1 MQLIKPLFFI
11 AFTSFSLLS
20 ACGGESES
28 TAENQAET
36 IQPKTSN
43 DDPASETTETVQAA
57 PMPVVNR
64 GEALFKR
71 CKTCH
76 TLNEG
81 GAHKTGP
88 NLHGIFGATAGS
100 KDGFRYS
107 KVMRE
112 SGVVWTDENLTAYI
126 KNPAKFMPRNTMS
139 FAGIRKD
146 EDLVQ
151 LLDYMRSE
159 IEQ

>member
-1 MQLIKPLFFI
+1 MYISKSLFYITFI
-11 AFTSFSLLS
+11 SSCMIS
-20 ACGGESES
+20 ACGSES
-28 TAENQAET
+28 PPTQNPT
-36 IQPKTSN
+36 TNSIQ
-43 DDPASETTETVQAA
+43 SETTNEASSAKNNETSTTETA
-57 PMPVVNR
+57 PTVDR
-64 GEALFKR
+64 DESLYKR

-88 NLHGIFGATAGS
+88 NLYGIFGSTAGS

-112 SGVVWTDENLTAYI
+112 SGIVWTDENLAAYI
-126 KNPAKFMPRNTMS
+126 KNPAKFMPRNKMS

-146 EDLVQ
+146 DDVA
-151 LLDYMRSE
+151 LLLEYMRSE
-159 IEQ
+159 MGE

>member
-1 MQLIKPLFFI
+1 MKYNKSLILMIFL
-11 AFTSFSLLS
+11 TSGMMVS
-20 ACGGESES
+20 CGGESEPIDASAPTNSQS
-28 TAENQAET
+28 TTANSTPEVENSTVSE
-36 IQPKTSN
+36 
-43 DDPASETTETVQAA
+43 ASTPPSVD
-57 PMPVVNR
+57 R
-64 GEALFKR
+64 GESLYKR

-88 NLHGIFGATAGS
+88 NLFDIFGATAGS

-107 KVMRE
+107 KVMRD
-112 SGVVWTDENLTAYI
+112 SGVIWTDENLAAYI

-146 EDLVQ
+146 EDVA
-151 LLDYMRSE
+151 LLLEYMRSE
-159 IEQ
+159 MNK